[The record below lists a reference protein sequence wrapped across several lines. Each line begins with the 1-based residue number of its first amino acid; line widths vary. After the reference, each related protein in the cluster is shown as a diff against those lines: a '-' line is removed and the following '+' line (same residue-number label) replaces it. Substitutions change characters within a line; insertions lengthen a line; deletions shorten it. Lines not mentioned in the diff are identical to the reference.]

1 MVSYTEEG
9 TGAEDVICGVRDSRM
24 GIKRQRSLFSSF
36 VLFPP
41 GPLSLGMT
49 TLSIQSVRST
59 LPPFLTH
66 PKHHQSLEMLTKQLL
81 SSTQHQVSS
90 TSSSLLKEMP

>member
-1 MVSYTEEG
+1 
-9 TGAEDVICGVRDSRM
+9 M
-24 GIKRQRSLFSSF
+24 GIKRQRSLFSWF

-41 GPLSLGMT
+41 GPLSLGT
-49 TLSIQSVRST
+49 TLSIQGVCPT

-66 PKHHQSLEMLTKQLL
+66 PKHHQSLEMLTNQLL